1 MQPTPNTVVTALT
14 PLYSVYLIF
23 CLSPKLTEYTYLQ
36 QFFLIEKKNWFFYL
50 YNDNIITTNFL

>member
-36 QFFLIEKKNWFFYL
+36 HFFR
-50 YNDNIITTNFL
+50 